1 MQVIFR
7 VLTFCFEWVFVLFS
21 LLVVFSLSLSL
32 SLSLYSSLR
41 AIAIAFV
48 DANVV
53 NVVVLSRIFMLFLHL
68 CSSDDLNDRR
78 SLRIVSVCV
87 FVFV

>member
-1 MQVIFR
+1 
-7 VLTFCFEWVFVLFS
+7 VFVLFS

-32 SLSLYSSLR
+32 YSTLR

-68 CSSDDLNDRR
+68 CSSDDLNGRR

-87 FVFV
+87 CVCV

>member
-1 MQVIFR
+1 
-7 VLTFCFEWVFVLFS
+7 LC
-21 LLVVFSLSLSL
+21 

-41 AIAIAFV
+41 TIAIAFV

-68 CSSDDLNDRR
+68 CSSDDLNGRR

-87 FVFV
+87 CVCVCVCLAFVVVLAFDVDVAFV